1 MSITVAEKNE
11 IFLICAGTDITEE
24 RRAQERLRILANTDT
39 VTGLPN
45 RNAIH
50 EFINHAIASAG
61 ESQVGIV
68 YLDLDNFKKIN
79 DAYGHMF
86 GDQLLQAVSLAL
98 LSCLEEDQL
107 LARLGG
113 DEFIVLAAHTSQAA
127 LEAVASR
134 ILTPSAATVFVLDS
148 LKFTR
153 DAPLA
158 FRWPPGTDRT
168 ATVSFALPTPQCIT
182 PKKAAAVS
190 SAFFSPEM
198 NQRVFDYHWLDT
210 NLRKALENDQLL
222 IHYQPKLPG
231 AAKYVAGSAG
241 TLAIAGTRINSAAG
255 VHLIRRRVRTHR
267 PAGPLGDSGCGSP
280 DCEMAR

>member
-1 MSITVAEKNE
+1 MSITVAENE

-107 LARLGG
+107 LARLG
-113 DEFIVLAAHTSQAA
+113 
-127 LEAVASR
+127 R
-134 ILTPSAATVFVLDS
+134 
-148 LKFTR
+148 
-153 DAPLA
+153 
-158 FRWPPGTDRT
+158 
-168 ATVSFALPTPQCIT
+168 
-182 PKKAAAVS
+182 
-190 SAFFSPEM
+190 
-198 NQRVFDYHWLDT
+198 
-210 NLRKALENDQLL
+210 
-222 IHYQPKLPG
+222 
-231 AAKYVAGSAG
+231 
-241 TLAIAGTRINSAAG
+241 
-255 VHLIRRRVRTHR
+255 
-267 PAGPLGDSGCGSP
+267 
-280 DCEMAR
+280 